1 MSLQYIQNYKE
12 NLYLPT
18 SDVFSFSAE
27 IDDDK
32 VSMAPSIPIASG
44 WSPRKMSS
52 CSKNFGSF
60 TLAAPERA
68 NASLYFLYVVFKC
81 LTFVLHCFKSV

>member
-12 NLYLPT
+12 NLYLPR

-44 WSPRKMSS
+44 WSPRKMSIY
-52 CSKNFGSF
+52 SKNFGLSP
-60 TLAAPERA
+60 LQPRNEPMH
-68 NASLYFLYVVFKC
+68 LYTFYMLFLNV
-81 LTFVLHCFKSV
+81 